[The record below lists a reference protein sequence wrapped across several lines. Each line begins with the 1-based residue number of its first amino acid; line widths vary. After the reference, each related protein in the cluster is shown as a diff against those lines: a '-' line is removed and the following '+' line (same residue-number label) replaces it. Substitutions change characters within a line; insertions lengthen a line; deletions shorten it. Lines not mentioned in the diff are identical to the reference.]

1 MSNRQHEI
9 MDSSIYNEY
18 MDGMDLAGY
27 TNSLDKVGIYY
38 DLVFYNNL
46 YINKE
51 NHDLRFAVSPLSS

>member
-1 MSNRQHEI
+1 
-9 MDSSIYNEY
+9 
-18 MDGMDLAGY
+18 MDLAGY

-51 NHDLRFAVSPLSS
+51 NHDLRFAVSPFTLHYYHYVLFQ